1 MDTNCTYFTPA
12 VFPII
17 EKRRFLAD
25 PQKAVGV
32 TRKRTLPQRLDDE
45 IQEKRP
51 HVKIT

>member
-17 EKRRFLAD
+17 EQRRFLAD